1 MLDFI
6 LYVGFTILALF
17 SMALCV
23 YIGMHLAEEKRQGK
37 SLPLFWEK
45 KDE

>member
-1 MLDFI
+1 MIFEIVFGTLGLI
-6 LYVGFTILALF
+6 V
-17 SMALCV
+17 MAFLV
-23 YIGMHLAEEKRQGK
+23 YMGCHISEEKRQGK